1 MSLTKTGLVL
11 EGGGLRGM
19 YTAGVLDAFLEQGIT
34 FDVGVGVSAGA
45 AYGISYVSGQKGRNL
60 KICEK
65 YLNDKRYV
73 SLRNLFKEGAL
84 FGQTFVYEDI
94 PRKLVPFDY
103 DAYFKSKTKF
113 LAGVTNILTGEI
125 EYYQMKNDRYKYDL
139 FKATCA
145 LPLVS
150 PIIPMGTGLYLDG
163 GIADPIPYKQALKE
177 GCEKLV
183 IILTRHR
190 GYVKEAEK
198 AIWFSKLYYRKYP
211 KLIEAMKRRHIVYN
225 EQLEEIAELEKEG
238 KAVIIAPTRPV
249 KIKRIETNIDKI
261 RGLYSKGYEDGHFSR
276 L

>member
-1 MSLTKTGLVL
+1 
-11 EGGGLRGM
+11 M

-45 AYGISYVSGQKGRNL
+45 AYGISYISGQKGRNL

-65 YLNDKRYV
+65 YINDKRYV

-94 PRKLVPFDY
+94 PRKLIPFDY

-113 LAGVTNILTGEI
+113 LTGVTNILTGET
-125 EYYQMKNDRYKYDL
+125 EYYEMKNDRYKFDL

-145 LPLVS
+145 LPFVS
-150 PIIPMGTGLYLDG
+150 PIIPMGKGLYLDG
-163 GIADPIPYKQALKE
+163 GITDPIPYKKALSE

-190 GYVKEAEK
+190 GYLKEAEK
-198 AIWFSKLYYRKYP
+198 AMLFAKLYYKKYP
-211 KLIEAMKRRHIVYN
+211 KLLDAMKRRHIIYN
-225 EQLEEIAELEKEG
+225 EQLEEIEKLEKEG
-238 KAVIIAPTRPV
+238 SAIIIAPSRPV
-249 KIKRIETNIDKI
+249 KIKRIETDIDKI
-261 RGLYSKGYEDGHFSR
+261 RGLYSKGYEDGHIKEGLSR
-276 L
+276 HVF